1 MRDSGI
7 PSFSDTA
14 EVTIAVQD
22 DNDNPPVFNPVWYTV
37 KIPEDVTPEKFLEQV
52 KASDSDEGSNKEFK
66 FSIFDGDPDGQ
77 FRIDPDSGNLYVHRK
92 LDRETRSVYLLTIRA
107 TNTGV
112 IRQSEIYLASVLSCL
127 YAS

>member
-7 PSFSDTA
+7 PSYSDTA

-22 DNDNPPVFNPVWYTV
+22 DNDNPPVFSPVSYAV
-37 KIPEDVTPEKFLEQV
+37 QIREDVIPEKFLLRV
-52 KASDSDEGSNKEFK
+52 SASDSDQGSNKEFK
-66 FSIFDGDPDGQ
+66 FSIFNGDPDGQ

-92 LDRETRSVYLLTIRA
+92 LDRETRPVYLLTVRA

-112 IRQSEIYLASVLSCL
+112 IR
-127 YAS
+127 

>member
-22 DNDNPPVFNPVWYTV
+22 FNDNPPVFSPVSYADKV
-37 KIPEDVTPEKFLEQV
+37 RENEIPEVFLLQV
-52 KASDSDEGSNKEFK
+52 SASDLDTGSNRDFK
-66 FSIFDGDPDGQ
+66 FSISDGDPNGQ

-92 LDRETRSVYLLTIRA
+92 LDRETRATYLLTVRA
-107 TNTGV
+107 TNTG
-112 IRQSEIYLASVLSCL
+112 EIDKLTP
-127 YAS
+127 